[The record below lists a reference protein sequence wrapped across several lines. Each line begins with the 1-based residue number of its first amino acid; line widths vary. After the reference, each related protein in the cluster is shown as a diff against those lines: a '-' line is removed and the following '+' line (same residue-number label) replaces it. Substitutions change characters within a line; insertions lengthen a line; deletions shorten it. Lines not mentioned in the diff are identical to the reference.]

1 MHFRLCKEWKCKAQ
15 SGLLQIVHV
24 CICTTLEGGGGG
36 SLIIIDWRITKQS
49 KEKMKYEKT
58 CWLYPSRIS
67 GVTAMSISRN
77 HGIVIY
83 RI

>member
-1 MHFRLCKEWKCKAQ
+1 MDFCKLYTCVYVQ
-15 SGLLQIVHV
+15 HLR
-24 CICTTLEGGGGG
+24 GG